1 MIKASERNNSRGIL
15 ARLLRDQR
23 GNTIAIMAAAVLPM
37 IGLVGGAV
45 DISRIYL
52 AKVKLQAACDAGSL
66 MGRKVM
72 ATGAWSANDYKART
86 QAEKIFNH
94 NFRSGAYGT
103 TGLTKSF
110 SEEAGNVTGI
120 AGVNVPVSILRPAL
134 VKTSKQEKVAELKA
148 AFVAAHSRQP
158 TAAEV
163 AAMEAVASNHA
174 SAKDYG
180 VLVQTSCQSQMAIPN
195 TDVMF
200 VLDVTGSMDD
210 DNKLPG
216 LKVAVKCFF
225 ESLQKEDISSVTPTQ
240 CGTTANPTAGNAADI
255 QVRFGFVP
263 YASNVNVGKLLPLD
277 FIANNWTYQSR
288 EAQWTAGT
296 GNKALYG
303 AETTPAATGTP
314 TVETGNDWSG
324 SWTDVSDNSIVVNG
338 ETYYRRFDADSA
350 SECNEAGITPPE
362 HNVTSSGNLVEVS
375 RTPDPLVVDVTTQVT
390 VNYEKVSGSTDYKYQ
405 YVYNSRR
412 ERCQLQ
418 YKSRENSSTTEYFTS
433 TIPITWVPNQI
444 FSHYIYKPT
453 TFDVS
458 GLKNT
463 ASNAWRNSVSLPLG
477 SSGAAQ
483 SANWDGCIEERQTA
497 RVNDSDPSDNWTTIP
512 AGAKDMDIDLV
523 PSTTDATTQWGPI
536 LDDVVYAR
544 YWNYTATTNTF
555 TSNQMDDDDE
565 GKVKQIDAAC
575 PAAAKLYTEWTPTNF
590 DSYVSSLT
598 ANSYTY
604 HDIGLLW
611 GARLMSPT
619 GIFAANNA
627 PPDRDIQRHMVFM
640 TDGDTNANPGSTS
653 SYGGS
658 GMYTAY
664 GIDNWDRRQND
675 GTSNPAKSWLD
686 ANIDA
691 RTQAICNW
699 VKAKNITLWVIAFGT
714 SVSQATK
721 DRLALCASPG
731 KSYSAADNSALTQ
744 QFNAIAAE
752 ISLLRLTS

>member
-1 MIKASERNNSRGIL
+1 MIKASERNNSKGIL
-15 ARLLRDQR
+15 ARLLRDQK
-23 GNTIAIMAAAVLPM
+23 GNTIAIMAAAVLPT

-66 MGRKVM
+66 MGRRVM
-72 ATGAWSANDYKART
+72 GTGGWTTATAA

-94 NFRSGAYGT
+94 NYRSGAYGT

-110 SEEAGNVTGI
+110 SESAGNVTGI

-134 VKTSKQEKVAELKA
+134 VKQSRLDKVAELKA
-148 AFVAAHSRQP
+148 AFVTAHSRQP
-158 TAAEV
+158 TEAEV
-163 AAMEAVASNHA
+163 RAMELVASNHA

-216 LKVAVKCFF
+216 LKIAVKCFF
-225 ESLQKEDISSVTPTQ
+225 ESLQKEDITTVTPTQ
-240 CGTTANPTAGNAADI
+240 CGTTANPTSGNAADI
-255 QVRFGFVP
+255 SVRFGFVP
-263 YASNVNVGKLLPLD
+263 YATNVNVGKLLPLN
-277 FIANNWTYQSR
+277 FIANSWTYQSL
-288 EAQWTAGT
+288 EAQLTSGT
-296 GNKALYG
+296 GYAPVYG
-303 AETTPAATGTP
+303 SETTATEYGTP
-314 TVETGNDWSG
+314 TVSSAGGWSG
-324 SWTDVSDNSIVVNG
+324 AWTDVSDNTIDVNG
-338 ETYYRRFDADSA
+338 QTYYRRFTAKNA
-350 SECNEAGITPPE
+350 SECTVSGVTPPE
-362 HNVTSSGNLVEVS
+362 HTVTSTGNLVEVS
-375 RTPDPLVVDVTTQVT
+375 RNPATPVHPTTTSVT
-390 VNYEKVSGSTDYKYQ
+390 VNYEKKSGSTDYRYQ
-405 YVYNSRR
+405 YVYTTSPK
-412 ERCQLQ
+412 RCNLQ
-418 YKSRENSSTTEYFTS
+418 YQSKVNGETTQYFSS
-433 TIPITWVPNQI
+433 TIPVTWVASQA

-453 TFDVS
+453 TFNVS

-463 ASNAWRNSVSLPLG
+463 ASNAWRNSVDLPLG
-477 SSGAAQ
+477 PNGAAIT
-483 SANWDGCIEERQTA
+483 ANWDGCIEERQTA
-497 RVNDSDPSDNWTTIP
+497 RVNDSDPSDNWSPIP

-523 PSTTDATTQWGPI
+523 PTTADPTTQWGPI

-544 YWNYTATTNTF
+544 YWNGTATTNEF
-555 TSNQMDDDDE
+555 TSDQLSSST
-565 GKVKQIDAAC
+565 GQTKQRDAAC
-575 PAAAKLYTEWTPTNF
+575 PAPAKLYQEWTPTNF
-590 DSYVSSLT
+590 DSYVSGLT
-598 ANSYTY
+598 ADSYTY

-640 TDGDTNANPGSTS
+640 TDGDTNANPGSTN
-653 SYGGS
+653 YDGGS
-658 GMYTAY
+658 PMYTAY

-686 ANIDA
+686 DNIDA
-691 RTQAICNW
+691 RTQAICDW
-699 VKAKNITLWVIAFGT
+699 VKAKNITLWVIAFG
-714 SVSQATK
+714 SGVSQDTK

-731 KSYSAADNSALTQ
+731 KSYSAADNTALTQ

>member
-1 MIKASERNNSRGIL
+1 MIKASERNNSKGIL
-15 ARLLRDQR
+15 ARLLRDQK
-23 GNTIAIMAAAVLPM
+23 GNTIAIMAAAVLPT

-72 ATGAWSANDYKART
+72 GTGAWSADSYKSRT
-86 QAEKIFNH
+86 QAEKIFEH

-134 VKTSKQEKVAELKA
+134 VKTSRQDKVAELKA

-158 TAAEV
+158 TTAEV
-163 AAMEAVASNHA
+163 SAMELVASNHA

-200 VLDVTGSMDD
+200 VLDVTGSMDS

-225 ESLQKEDISSVTPTQ
+225 ESLQKEDITSVTPTQ

-263 YASNVNVGKLLPLD
+263 YASNVNVGKLLPLN

-296 GNKALYG
+296 GKKAVEG
-303 AETTPAATGTP
+303 VETTPTATGTP
-314 TVETGNDWSG
+314 TNTTGNEWSG
-324 SWTDVSDNSIVVNG
+324 TWSNVSDNSIVVNG
-338 ETYYRRFDADSA
+338 QTYFRRFDADSGGECSA
-350 SECNEAGITPPE
+350 SGITPPE
-362 HNVTSSGNLVEVS
+362 HTVVTTGNLVEVS
-375 RTPDPLVVDVTTQVT
+375 RSPSPLVVDVTTEVT
-390 VNYEKVSGSTDYKYQ
+390 VNYQKVSGSNSYKYQ
-405 YVYNSRR
+405 YTYNSRR
-412 ERCQLQ
+412 ERCELQ
-418 YKSRENSSTTEYFTS
+418 YKSKENSSTIEYFTS

-477 SSGAAQ
+477 SSGAAY

-497 RVNDSDPSDNWTTIP
+497 RVTDSDPSDNWSPIP

-536 LDDVVYAR
+536 LDGTVYAR
-544 YWNYTATTNTF
+544 YWNGTATTNTF
-555 TSNQMDDDDE
+555 TSNQMSSST
-565 GKVKQIDAAC
+565 GQVKQRNADC
-575 PAAAKLYTEWTPTNF
+575 PAASKLYQEWTPTNF
-590 DSYVSSLT
+590 DSYVTSLT

-653 SYGGS
+653 YYDDAP
-658 GMYTAY
+658 MYTAY
-664 GIDNWDRRQND
+664 GIDYWDRRQND

-691 RTQAICNW
+691 RTQAICDW
-699 VKAKNITLWVIAFGT
+699 VKAKNITLWVIAFG
-714 SVSQATK
+714 SGVNQATK

-731 KSYSAADNSALTQ
+731 KSYSAADNTALTQ

>member
-15 ARLLRDQR
+15 SRLLRDQK
-23 GNTIAIMAAAVLPM
+23 GNTIAIMAAAVLPT

-72 ATGAWSANDYKART
+72 GTGGWTTATAE

-94 NFRSGAYGT
+94 NYRSGAYGT

-110 SEEAGNVTGI
+110 SESAGNVTGI

-134 VKTSKQEKVAELKA
+134 VKTSRVEKVAELKA
-148 AFVAAHSRQP
+148 AFVTAHSRQP
-158 TAAEV
+158 TEAEV
-163 AAMEAVASNHA
+163 RAMEQVASNHA

-225 ESLQKEDISSVTPTQ
+225 ESLQKEDITTVTPTQ

-255 QVRFGFVP
+255 SVRFGFVP
-263 YASNVNVGKLLPLD
+263 YATNVNVGKLLPLD

-288 EAQWTAGT
+288 QAQWTPGT
-296 GNKALYG
+296 GYDAVYG
-303 AETTPAATGTP
+303 AETTATEYGTP
-314 TVETGNDWSG
+314 TVTTGGGWGSSWNDVSG
-324 SWTDVSDNSIVVNG
+324 SSIVVNG
-338 ETYYRRFDADSA
+338 QTYYRRFDANNA
-350 SECNEAGITPPE
+350 SECTASGVTPPE
-362 HNVTSSGNLVEVS
+362 HTVTSTGNLVEVS
-375 RTPDPLVVDVTTQVT
+375 RNPATPVHPTTTSVT
-390 VNYEKVSGSTDYKYQ
+390 VNYEKVSGSTDYQYQ
-405 YVYNSRR
+405 YEYNSRR
-412 ERCQLQ
+412 GRCQLQ
-418 YKSRENSSTTEYFTS
+418 YKSRVNASTTQYFSS
-433 TIPITWVPNQI
+433 TIPVTWELNQT

-453 TFDVS
+453 PFNVS

-477 SSGAAQ
+477 SSGVART
-483 SANWDGCIEERQTA
+483 ANWDGCIEERQTA
-497 RVNDSDPSDNWTTIP
+497 RVNDSDPSDNWSPVP

-523 PSTTDATTQWGPI
+523 ATTADPTTQWGPI

-544 YWNYTATTNTF
+544 YWDGTATTNEF
-555 TSNQMDDDDE
+555 TSDQLSDTT
-565 GKVKQIDAAC
+565 GQTKQIDAAC
-575 PAAAKLYTEWTPTNF
+575 PAPAKLYQEWTPTNF
-590 DSYVSSLT
+590 DSYVSALT
-598 ANSYTY
+598 ADSYTY

-619 GIFAANNA
+619 GIFGSLTA
-627 PPDRDIQRHMVFM
+627 PADRDIQRHMVFM
-640 TDGDTNANPGSTS
+640 TDGDTNANPGSTNY
-653 SYGGS
+653 YGGS

-664 GIDNWDRRQND
+664 GIDYWDRRQND

-686 ANIDA
+686 DNIDA
-691 RTQAICNW
+691 RTQAICDW
-699 VKAKNITLWVIAFGT
+699 VKAKNITLWVIAFG
-714 SVSQATK
+714 SGVNQATK

-731 KSYSAADNSALTQ
+731 KSYSAADNTALTQ